1 MKSNER
7 LVNFALAL
15 YQVIVVCAVVN
26 HHNLVADE
34 KHLVW
39 IGVPVFLLGLFTMRR
54 ICKNKFALFIFI
66 FSVYLFGNLEIFN
79 YALFGLFVLWFMHMT
94 LKDESEYQSLDSHDV
109 EQYDF
114 QDQFNPYKFNPYER
128 SEDILYK
135 ETFSSLESDHII
147 NVYNFD

>member
-39 IGVPVFLLGLFTMRR
+39 IGVPVFLVGLFTMPKITR
-54 ICKNKFALFIFI
+54 NKYALIIFMLGVLI
-66 FSVYLFGNLEIFN
+66 LGGKEIF
-79 YALFGLFVLWFMHMT
+79 YSAIGGFLVICFMHMT
-94 LKDESEYQSLDSHDV
+94 LFSEPKTKFVLQSDSQSKNDLERRYPYTYSQIHSDEPDNIY
-109 EQYDF
+109 
-114 QDQFNPYKFNPYER
+114 
-128 SEDILYK
+128 
-135 ETFSSLESDHII
+135 HI
-147 NVYNFD
+147 Y

>member
-39 IGVPVFLLGLFTMRR
+39 IGVPVFLVGLFTMPKITRNKYALLIFMLGVLLLGGKEIFYSAIGGFLVICFMYMTLFNEPKTRYVLHQDAFENDVTPKESFHERFLKEDYEYRR
-54 ICKNKFALFIFI
+54 FKELDSYNKF
-66 FSVYLFGNLEIFN
+66 
-79 YALFGLFVLWFMHMT
+79 VL
-94 LKDESEYQSLDSHDV
+94 
-109 EQYDF
+109 YD
-114 QDQFNPYKFNPYER
+114 
-128 SEDILYK
+128 
-135 ETFSSLESDHII
+135 
-147 NVYNFD
+147 